1 MKAEIY
7 TNDLGTDIQET
18 DIPEDYLEKA
28 QEWRE
33 KLVEAVAETDEDLM
47 MKYLEGEE
55 ITEEELVAGIR
66 QATINVEFFP
76 VLAGSA
82 FKNKGVQLMLDAVLD
97 YLPSPLDI
105 DAIKG
110 IDTKTTKKQLVQ
122 LMTKHLSLH

>member
-1 MKAEIY
+1 
-7 TNDLGTDIQET
+7 
-18 DIPEDYLEKA
+18 
-28 QEWRE
+28 
-33 KLVEAVAETDEDLM
+33 M

-110 IDTKTTKKQLVQ
+110 SILKQTKKQLVQ